1 MNFSFTLILKAINFL
16 LYYASFFFYY
26 TAQYNHLLL
35 MYSIYLKIT
44 RRIHIFYCVTSPSTP
59 ARRGFSIS
67 RKQTKFMSKSFHRNV
82 ITSSILIDYRCF

>member
-1 MNFSFTLILKAINFL
+1 MNFFFTLILKAINFL

-44 RRIHIFYCVTSPSTP
+44 RRIHIFYCVTSPST
-59 ARRGFSIS
+59 RSS
-67 RKQTKFMSKSFHRNV
+67 RFFDLAEANK
-82 ITSSILIDYRCF
+82 IYE

>member
-1 MNFSFTLILKAINFL
+1 
-16 LYYASFFFYY
+16 
-26 TAQYNHLLL
+26 

-44 RRIHIFYCVTSPSTP
+44 RRTYILLCNITLSTP